1 MALDP
6 DRVPVGVVQHLRPAI
21 DDDHRGVAGHQK
33 GMSSSNGVDTIL
45 LLSSLSSLSWGV
57 FEGGEEGE
65 GGVSR
70 GSALF
75 EEGSPWGS

>member
-1 MALDP
+1 
-6 DRVPVGVVQHLRPAI
+6 
-21 DDDHRGVAGHQK
+21 
-33 GMSSSNGVDTIL
+33 MSSSNGVDTIL